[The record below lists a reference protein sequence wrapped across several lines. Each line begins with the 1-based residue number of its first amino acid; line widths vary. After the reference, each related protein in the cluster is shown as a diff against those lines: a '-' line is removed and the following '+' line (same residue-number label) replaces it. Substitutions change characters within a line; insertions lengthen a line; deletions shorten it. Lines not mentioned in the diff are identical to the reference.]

1 PNNPHKATPNSLW
14 GGSVFDANPGSGFG
28 ANQQSG
34 WQGGTWRSPVSR
46 AWNTLGEMDL
56 ASFHFY

>member
-28 ANQQSG
+28 ANQQANFAML
-34 WQGGTWRSPVSR
+34 GGGYPINCVRLTR
-46 AWNTLGEMDL
+46 AP
-56 ASFHFY
+56 